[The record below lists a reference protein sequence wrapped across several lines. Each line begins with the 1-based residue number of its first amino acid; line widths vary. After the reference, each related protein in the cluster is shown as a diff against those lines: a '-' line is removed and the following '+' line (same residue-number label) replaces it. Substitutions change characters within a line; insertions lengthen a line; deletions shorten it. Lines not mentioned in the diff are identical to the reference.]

1 MARVPTRYI
10 PDHLSKADKSRVR
23 RELRKSRRQ
32 YKKGKF
38 YTRKKVKS
46 FKPKKSRWIEVLR
59 RKYKIPEHVPLSN
72 TLLSKKTGCSKKT
85 LKHIIKKGK
94 GAYFSSGSRPNQ
106 TATSWG
112 KARLYSS
119 LSGGPA
125 SRIDLHLLETGCK
138 PTSKALRMAR
148 RVKAEHVRSKRLL

>member
-1 MARVPTRYI
+1 MVRVPTRYI
-10 PDHLSKADKSRVR
+10 PDYLTKSDKSRVR
-23 RELRKSRRQ
+23 RELKKSRRQ
-32 YKKGKF
+32 YKKGRF

-59 RKYKIPEHVPLSN
+59 RKYKIPEQVPLSN
-72 TLLSKKTGCSKKT
+72 SLLSKKTGCSRKT
-85 LKHIIKKGK
+85 LKHIVKKGK

-148 RVKAEHVRSKRLL
+148 SVKAKKVRSKRRL

>member
-10 PDHLSKADKSRVR
+10 PDHLSKADKTRVR

-32 YKKGKF
+32 YKKGKY

-46 FKPKKSRWIEVLR
+46 FKPQKSRWIDVLR
-59 RKYKIPEHVPLSN
+59 RKYRIPDRVSLSD
-72 TLLSKKTGCSKKT
+72 TLLSKKSGCSMKT
-85 LKHIIKKGK
+85 LKQIVKKGK

-106 TATSWG
+106 TPASWG

-125 SRIDLHLLETGCK
+125 SRVDLHLLEKGCK
-138 PTSKALRMAR
+138 ATSKALRMALS
-148 RVKAEHVRSKRLL
+148 VKAKRVRSKRRL